1 MQTPITGTS
10 ASTRSRR
17 SSSRPRRRTCSMALG
32 MAPTPGSTTPSAAR
46 TRAWSLVS
54 SGSAPTCSS
63 ALATERRL
71 PMP

>member
-1 MQTPITGTS
+1 MHTPISGTP
-10 ASTRSRR
+10 ASTRSR
-17 SSSRPRRRTCSMALG
+17 SSASSPRRRTWSIALG
-32 MAPTPGSTTPSAAR
+32 MAPTPGSTMPSASR
-46 TRAWSLVS
+46 TRAWPAVS